1 MPYDPAVLLLG
12 MYPDKTIIQ
21 RDTCI
26 CVFIAALFTKTKT
39 WEQPE
44 CPSTDEWT
52 KKMWYTSTMEYYSS
66 LKKNEV
72 MPLAATWIA
81 RDYHTK

>member
-1 MPYDPAVLLLG
+1 

-44 CPSTDEWT
+44 CPSTDERT
-52 KKMWYTSTMEYYSS
+52 KKMWYTYTVEYYSS
-66 LKKNEV
+66 LKK
-72 MPLAATWIA
+72 
-81 RDYHTK
+81 